1 MPHTKKNFL
10 IKCVFSLAAVSYD
23 KIKKPPYLS
32 RKFYFSGCG
41 PKDYKKKNRGLA
53 VY

>member
-23 KIKKPPYLS
+23 KIKKAAIPLKES
-32 RKFYFSGCG
+32 FIS
-41 PKDYKKKNRGLA
+41 A
-53 VY
+53 VVDLKIAKEE